1 MRPSILAR
9 RTSVGFNQ
17 AIERR
22 IPVNEAAV
30 VLPSKT
36 AQQAAKSSI
45 ATPDDVYD
53 NGMILCIFNDS
64 PYGSQRTFNG
74 LRVAAE
80 LSRKNS
86 RIAIFLL
93 GDGVTAGLKRQSPSD
108 VAYNAQEM
116 LRLLGANGVPIAACT
131 TCLQARGI
139 ADEDLVAGVH
149 RGSLE
154 GLTNLIEDAEKV
166 LSF

>member
-1 MRPSILAR
+1 MTL
-9 RTSVGFNQ
+9 F
-17 AIERR
+17 
-22 IPVNEAAV
+22 
-30 VLPSKT
+30 
-36 AQQAAKSSI
+36 
-45 ATPDDVYD
+45 
-53 NGMILCIFNDS
+53 IFNDS

-86 RIAIFLL
+86 PIAIFLL
-93 GDGVTAGLKRQSPSD
+93 GDGVVAGLKRQNPSD

-116 LRLLGANGVPIAACT
+116 LRVLAGNGVQVAACT

-139 ADEDLVAGVH
+139 ADEALVSGVQ
-149 RGSLE
+149 RGNMD
-154 GLTNLIEDAEKV
+154 GLTNLIGDAEKI

>member
-1 MRPSILAR
+1 
-9 RTSVGFNQ
+9 
-17 AIERR
+17 
-22 IPVNEAAV
+22 
-30 VLPSKT
+30 
-36 AQQAAKSSI
+36 
-45 ATPDDVYD
+45 
-53 NGMILCIFNDS
+53 MILFIFNDS

-80 LSRKNS
+80 LSRS
-86 RIAIFLL
+86 HARLAIFLL
-93 GDGVTAGLKRQSPSD
+93 GDGVTAGVKRQSPSD

-116 LRLLGANGVPIAACT
+116 LRLLAANEVPVSACT

-139 ADEDLVAGVH
+139 ADEDLVAGVQ

-154 GLTNLIEDAEKV
+154 GLTNLIEDAEKI

>member
-1 MRPSILAR
+1 
-9 RTSVGFNQ
+9 
-17 AIERR
+17 
-22 IPVNEAAV
+22 
-30 VLPSKT
+30 
-36 AQQAAKSSI
+36 
-45 ATPDDVYD
+45 
-53 NGMILCIFNDS
+53 MILFIFNDS

-80 LSRKNS
+80 LSRANS

-93 GDGVTAGLKRQSPSD
+93 GDGVTAGVKRQNPSD
-108 VAYNAQEM
+108 AAYNAQEM
-116 LRLLGANGVPIAACT
+116 LRLLAANGVPVSACT

-139 ADEDLVAGVH
+139 VDEDLVAGVH

-154 GLTNLIEDAEKV
+154 GLTNLIEDAEKI